1 MFIWI
6 IFSISPRKSSPEL
19 CPLSCML
26 IMDVVGCLFNKQ
38 KTNPICRIAP
48 VSPISASLSI
58 FELIYM
64 GLGDA
69 HKNFISMTLKN
80 EFHSNPVFA
89 VSPPPPPSP
98 HASGLLTPSLA
109 PLLSPLKF
117 KLASP
122 FLFSVREQEG
132 GRGSVPLDRQSSID
146 SSSSLS
152 STSSTWPQWLTD

>member
-89 VSPPPPPSP
+89 VSPPPSLSPCQWSPYPFPCPSP
-98 HASGLLTPSLA
+98 LPSKIQISFTL
-109 PLLSPLKF
+109 PLQCQG
-117 KLASP
+117 A
-122 FLFSVREQEG
+122 G
-132 GRGSVPLDRQSSID
+132 GREGQCATRQTKQHRLVVVSVVHKLHVATVAD
-146 SSSSLS
+146 
-152 STSSTWPQWLTD
+152 